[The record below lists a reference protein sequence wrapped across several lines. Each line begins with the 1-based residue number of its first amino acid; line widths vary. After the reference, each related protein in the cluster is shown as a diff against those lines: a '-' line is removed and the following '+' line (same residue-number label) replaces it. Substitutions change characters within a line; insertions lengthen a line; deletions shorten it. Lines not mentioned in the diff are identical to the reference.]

1 MVQSLKVILWGE
13 EIGRLAWDARRR
25 LSYFM
30 YNPTF
35 LKKGLNI
42 SPLVAPVDGVR
53 GLTPIWGEEAKIYQK
68 LPAFVADS
76 LPDAWGNQLFDLWR
90 QQNHLSNADITPL
103 DKLSFIGKRGMG
115 ALEFVPEVSR
125 ERRVEKIDI
134 KSLASLAERIFTERE
149 NARIL
154 PEESITMQ
162 SLLTVGTSAGGRQPK
177 AIVAINR
184 KNGEVRSG
192 QISGLEDFDYCL
204 IKFGNS
210 QYCSAELE
218 MTYYKLA
225 TMAGINMM
233 PSELYQVDGNN
244 HFMTKRFDRK
254 DGKKVHTQTLAAINP
269 DADSYE
275 QLIAI
280 CRKLHLPE
288 TDCYEVFRRMVFNVL
303 ANNTDDHNKNFSFIM
318 NEDGTWRLAPAY
330 DITYIFDSGGFLPNE
345 DHCMYIRAKLRGITR
360 DDVIQLAKD
369 NGIRRPDAIIRDIV
383 KAIKQFRV
391 VATKYGVAEQWIGR
405 IETTIAEHLKSW
417 GELEAIT
424 CSTGEFVI
432 NGHTVKNIR
441 MEQAYKGNFH
451 LLAEID
457 GQERKFVIGK
467 NKEEF
472 SLIESIGIANLS
484 SDQLNLKSATIIQ
497 YTIKGR
503 FMSR

>member
-484 SDQLNLKSATIIQ
+484 SDQL
-497 YTIKGR
+497 KGMMEKY
-503 FMSR
+503 FVL

>member
-30 YNPTF
+30 YNATF

-405 IETTIAEHLKSW
+405 IETTIADHLKSW

-484 SDQLNLKSATIIQ
+484 SDQL
-497 YTIKGR
+497 KGMMEKY
-503 FMSR
+503 FVL

>member
-30 YNPTF
+30 YNPAF

-42 SPLVAPVDGVR
+42 SPLTAPVDGVR

-192 QISGLEDFDYCL
+192 QISGLEEFDYYL
-204 IKFGNS
+204 VKFGNS
-210 QYCSAELE
+210 QYSSAELE
-218 MTYYKLA
+218 MSYYELA

-280 CRKLHLPE
+280 CRELHLPE

-484 SDQLNLKSATIIQ
+484 SDQLKEMMEKYFVL
-497 YTIKGR
+497 
-503 FMSR
+503 

>member
-467 NKEEF
+467 NKEGF

-484 SDQLNLKSATIIQ
+484 SDQLKEMMEKYFVL
-497 YTIKGR
+497 
-503 FMSR
+503 

>member
-30 YNPTF
+30 YNPVF

-42 SPLVAPVDGVR
+42 SPLAAPVDEVR

-405 IETTIAEHLKSW
+405 IEMTIADHLKSW
-417 GELEAIT
+417 GELEAKT

-432 NGHTVKNIR
+432 NGHAVKNIR

-472 SLIESIGIANLS
+472 SLIESVGIANLS
-484 SDQLNLKSATIIQ
+484 SDQL
-497 YTIKGR
+497 KGMMEKY
-503 FMSR
+503 FVL

>member
-30 YNPTF
+30 YNPAF

-42 SPLVAPVDGVR
+42 SPLTAPVDGVR

-288 TDCYEVFRRMVFNVL
+288 TDSYEVFRRMVFNVL

-472 SLIESIGIANLS
+472 SLIESVGIANLS
-484 SDQLNLKSATIIQ
+484 SDQLKEMMEKYFVL
-497 YTIKGR
+497 
-503 FMSR
+503 